1 MFESR
6 IAQLAVVA
14 LLFLGRTAFA
24 QDYVLSPI
32 GVAKIDITP
41 TEPIRLSGYG
51 FRREPHEGVIH
62 PIWAKALAIGSDDI
76 GPAVLLMVDGT
87 CIPESV
93 TNEVARRLAER
104 TKVVPDKFALSYTH
118 THTAP
123 MVRGGLD
130 TLFGEAV
137 PADHQAAIDRYTATL
152 IDKLEHVSLAALEDR
167 QPCHL
172 SWAVGNVDF
181 AANRRTPGGP
191 VDHSLPVMFVH
202 NANGELRAIVANYAC
217 HCTTLDN
224 NLISGDWAGYAQIHI
239 ERAHPGAISMITIG
253 CGADSNPDPRRTL
266 ELAEQHGRSLAAEV
280 ERVRQVEQKP
290 IPGIVTAK
298 RERIQLAFDT
308 LPTREEWE
316 ARARQQ
322 DAVGY
327 HARVQLARLDAGPLP
342 TELGYT
348 IQTWTFGD
356 DLAMVFL
363 PGEVVVDY
371 ELRLKREFDP
381 QRIWVNAYSND
392 APCYIPSRRIW
403 EEGGYEGA
411 SAMTYYDRPTRLT
424 ADTEERIFA
433 AIHRLLPDEFRA
445 TPAAIEDAK

>member
-1 MFESR
+1 MIASR
-6 IAQLAVVA
+6 IAQLAFA
-14 LLFLGRTAFA
+14 AFLLLESVAFA
-24 QDYVLSPI
+24 QENVLSPI
-32 GVAKIDITP
+32 GVARIDITP

-62 PIWAKALAIGSDDI
+62 PIWAKALAFGRDED

-93 TNEVARRLAER
+93 TNEVAKRLAER

-152 IDKLEHVSLAALEDR
+152 IDKLEQVSLAALENR

-172 SWAVGNVDF
+172 SWAVGKVDF
-181 AANRRTPGGP
+181 AANRRTPDGP

-202 NANGELRAIVANYAC
+202 NFKGELRAIVANYAC

-239 ERAHPGAISMITIG
+239 ERAHPEAIAMITIG

-280 ERVRQVEQKP
+280 ERLLKADHQP
-290 IPGIVTAK
+290 ILGAVSAK

-316 ARARQQ
+316 ARAKQQ

-327 HARVQLARLDAGPLP
+327 HARVQLARLDAGQSLP

-348 IQTWTFGD
+348 IQTWTFGEN
-356 DLAMVFL
+356 LTMVFL

-371 ELRLKREFDP
+371 ELRLKREFDST
-381 QRIWVNAYSND
+381 RIWVNAYSND

-433 AIHRLLPDEFRA
+433 AIHRLLPESFRVQSSS
-445 TPAAIEDAK
+445 K